1 MSQKVYDGH
10 GRWRS
15 KHVTFHASEEEAE
28 ELNRAVAVS
37 GLTKQEYL
45 ISRVLNRD
53 ITVVPNPRVYKAL
66 LENMKYAVKELKQA
80 LAEQK
85 EIEPELKATILLMI
99 KTLELMKGNDK
110 NE

>member
-10 GRWRS
+10 GRWRC

-37 GLTKQEYL
+37 GLTKQDYL

-85 EIEPELKATILLMI
+85 EIEPDLKATILLMI

>member
-10 GRWRS
+10 GRWRN

-37 GLTKQEYL
+37 GLSKQEYI

-66 LENMKYAVKELKQA
+66 LEMMQYAITELKKA
-80 LAEQK
+80 MKEQK
-85 EIEPELKATILLMI
+85 EIEPELKATINLILE
-99 KTLELMKGNDK
+99 TLNQMKGNNK
-110 NE
+110 NG

>member
-10 GRWRS
+10 GRWRN

-37 GLTKQEYL
+37 GLTKQDYL